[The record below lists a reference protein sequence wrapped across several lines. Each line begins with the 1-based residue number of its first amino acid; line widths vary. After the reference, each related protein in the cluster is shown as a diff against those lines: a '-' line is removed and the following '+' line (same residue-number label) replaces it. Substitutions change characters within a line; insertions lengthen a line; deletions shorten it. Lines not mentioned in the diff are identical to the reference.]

1 MLRLLDRLGYARA
14 DGVLDAHDAEE
25 DEVLEDGREL
35 DGAVLDISAERWP
48 LLVVAVDD
56 ADGAERLAGVAV
68 DGLEELVLLG
78 PAQAGDGEV
87 GDVGLGGAV
96 AQEDLGGAL
105 DQEPAPAVAQLDDR
119 PHALL
124 ARVEGE
130 HLHDLLV
137 GARLGQRL
145 HAQVVLGQL
154 QQGSLGLGPDEG
166 ELALVLALEGGRVD
180 GDGLD
185 DGLLGCRGQAGRPL
199 GDRHGGLVALGLGE
213 AGGSERAGD
222 DRHLVGGEGAG
233 LVGAY
238 GRGVTHGLTGA
249 EHPHEVVLL
258 EHAGGCEGQGECHGQ
273 WETLW
278 DSNDDNSD
286 GDDQDV
292 LG

>member
-1 MLRLLDRLGYARA
+1 MLGLLDRLGHARP

-35 DGAVLDISAERWP
+35 DGAVLDVCAQRRP

-68 DGLEELVLLG
+68 DGLEKLVLLG
-78 PAQAGDGEV
+78 LAHSRDGQV

-96 AQEDLGGAL
+96 AQQDLGGAL
-105 DQEPAPAVAQLDDR
+105 DQEPEPAVAQLDDC

-154 QQGSLGLGPDEG
+154 QQGRLGLGPDEG
-166 ELALVLALEGGRVD
+166 ELALVFALEGGGVD

-185 DGLLGCRGQAGRPL
+185 DRLLGC
-199 GDRHGGLVALGLGE
+199 GG
-213 AGGSERAGD
+213 
-222 DRHLVGGEGAG
+222 
-233 LVGAY
+233 
-238 GRGVTHGLTGA
+238 
-249 EHPHEVVLL
+249 
-258 EHAGGCEGQGECHGQ
+258 
-273 WETLW
+273 
-278 DSNDDNSD
+278 
-286 GDDQDV
+286 
-292 LG
+292 